1 MTWLGVVA
9 DDLTG
14 AGDVADAVVEQ
25 GASAAVVVGPP
36 SGPPPAAVDC
46 VVVALKSR
54 TAPRAAAVADSLA
67 AARWLRDAGC
77 TTLYQKYCSTFDSTD
92 EGNIGPVADALRELL
107 GGAVAVG
114 TPATPRVGRTVY
126 CGHLFVGRQL
136 LSDSPL
142 RDHPLT
148 PMRDSD
154 LVRVLGRQ
162 TRAPVTLV
170 DWQTVAR
177 GPAAVAAAIAD
188 ASGHVLVDAL
198 TEADLDAVA
207 VALRPLPQVVVAG
220 AAGLAAALTR
230 VRVGGA
236 AAPVRDVPAVP
247 DGRRLILSG
256 SCSARTLEQ
265 VDRFTGPRIPLSPD
279 DLHADFTGT
288 VATVLDRVRD
298 ALRTSARPV
307 LVSSSAPPDRQAR
320 DARSS
325 LLLEAATAEV
335 AVRAVDSLGVR
346 RLLVAGGETSGA
358 VVAAL
363 GLSSLRVGPAAG
375 PGLPWLVP
383 DAGVRLAVLLKSG
396 NFGDPDL
403 FTSAWDSCP

>member
-1 MTWLGVVA
+1 
-9 DDLTG
+9 
-14 AGDVADAVVEQ
+14 
-25 GASAAVVVGPP
+25 
-36 SGPPPAAVDC
+36 
-46 VVVALKSR
+46 
-54 TAPRAAAVADSLA
+54 
-67 AARWLRDAGC
+67 
-77 TTLYQKYCSTFDSTD
+77 
-92 EGNIGPVADALRELL
+92 
-107 GGAVAVG
+107 
-114 TPATPRVGRTVY
+114 
-126 CGHLFVGRQL
+126 
-136 LSDSPL
+136 
-142 RDHPLT
+142 
-148 PMRDSD
+148 
-154 LVRVLGRQ
+154 
-162 TRAPVTLV
+162 VTLV

-177 GPAAVAAAIAD
+177 GPDAVAAVIAD

-220 AAGLAAALTR
+220 AAGLAAALAR

-265 VDRFTGPRIPLSPD
+265 VDRFTGRRIPLSPD

-320 DARSS
+320 DARSPM
-325 LLLEAATAEV
+325 LLEAATAEV

-403 FTSAWDSCP
+403 FTAAWDSCP